1 MMIINCFEDFRR
13 LLVQDLEFFRYPV
26 DDLIQRYGSEYMED
40 SVPILRWLEVFAER
54 NGSTF
59 KEVLSQYGAYV
70 RRAAQ
75 EYRDFQKTGDYQST
89 LSEGVNRQIE
99 DPVLQLDYLY
109 ILTLSTPLNRSRYEV
124 FRHFRATAKGYL
136 LPGSRMLEIGA
147 GNCLDALFAS
157 QYAHVDAYE
166 LNPFS
171 THWQQIL
178 NLKDRVS
185 LNVKWYDF
193 DAAQPYDF
201 VAMVELL
208 EHLSDPRQY
217 LEGAH
222 RVLKTGGCAYFTFA
236 IRMPQFD
243 HLFQF
248 NSIEEC
254 QDMVCGSGFR
264 IADEFCTISTYLS
277 FEEHERWQLASD
289 SRYAVIYCC
298 LAQKIDSGQITDLL
312 DDFTQPCVL

>member
-1 MMIINCFEDFRR
+1 MIINCFEDFRR
-13 LLVQDLEFFRYPV
+13 LLIQDLEFFRYPV
-26 DDLIQRYGSEYMED
+26 DDLTKRYNHDYVQD
-40 SVPILRWLEVFAER
+40 AVPILQRLEVFAER

-59 KEVLSQYGAYV
+59 KQVLSQYGVYV
-70 RRAAQ
+70 RRVAREYQ
-75 EYRDFQKTGDYQST
+75 EFQKTGNYQSA
-89 LSEGVNRQIE
+89 LGENANPQMD
-99 DPVLQLDYLY
+99 DPALQLEYLY

-136 LPGSRMLEIGA
+136 SPGSRMLEIGS

-171 THWQQIL
+171 AHWQQIL
-178 NLKDRVS
+178 NLKERVS

-193 DAAQPYDF
+193 EATQPYDF

-208 EHLSDPRQY
+208 EHLLHPQQY

-222 RVLKTGGCAYFTFA
+222 RVLKDGGYAYFTFA

-254 QDMVCGSGFR
+254 QNMVCGSGFR
-264 IADEFCTISTYLS
+264 IAEEFCTISTYLP
-277 FEEHERWQLASD
+277 FEEHERWQLAND
-289 SRYAVIYCC
+289 PRYAVIYCC
-298 LAQKIDSGQITDLL
+298 VAQKIDSGQTTDLL
-312 DDFTQPCVL
+312 DDFNQPCVH